1 MLGAE
6 ALPFDEAPPVA
17 MNSARI
23 EMMSE
28 SRGDGNVTASL
39 TMPMVETGVSLDQFT
54 TLKLGGPAER
64 LVRARTTDELVSLVA
79 DADRRDEPV
88 FLLAGGSNV
97 VIADEGVPGT
107 TILIEAKGIERR
119 ELADGSVS
127 LTVAAGENWD
137 EFVAAAV
144 DDGLSGIECLS
155 GIPGSVGATPI
166 QNVGAYGQEVSST
179 IRAVRVLDRETG
191 ETIVMENAECGFG
204 YRASRFKGN
213 GRSVVLEVEF
223 VLKSSEN
230 SEPVAY
236 SQLAGSLGVE
246 VGGTVPL
253 AEARETVLELRRSK
267 SMVLDPEDPDTV
279 SAGSFFTNP
288 VLTAEDMVLLGHR
301 AEEKL
306 GAGTRPP
313 SYPAEEGFSKTSAA
327 WLIERAGFSRGY
339 GEGRIGL
346 SRNHTLALVNRG
358 GGSTAELVEFAHEIS
373 GAVEREFGVGLVPE
387 PVFVNHRW

>member
-1 MLGAE
+1 MA
-6 ALPFDEAPPVA
+6 
-17 MNSARI
+17 
-23 EMMSE
+23 
-28 SRGDGNVTASL
+28 T
-39 TMPMVETGVSLDQFT
+39 VETGVPLDQFT

-107 TILIEAKGIERR
+107 TILIETEGIERR
-119 ELADGSVS
+119 DLADGSVS
-127 LTVAAGENWD
+127 LTAAAGENWD
-137 EFVAAAV
+137 GFVAAAV
-144 DDGLSGIECLS
+144 ADGLSGIECLS

-179 IRAVRVLDRETG
+179 IRSVRMFDREAG
-191 ETIVMENAECGFG
+191 ETMVMENAECGFG

-213 GRSVVLEVEF
+213 TRFVVLEVEF
-223 VLKSSEN
+223 VLNRSAN

-253 AEARETVLELRRSK
+253 AKARETVLELRRSK
-267 SMVLDPEDPDTV
+267 SMVLDPDDPDTV

-313 SYPAEEGFSKTSAA
+313 AYPAEEGFSKTSAA

-358 GGSTAELVEFAHEIS
+358 GGSTAELVEFAREIS
-373 GAVEREFGVGLVPE
+373 GTVEREFGVGLVPE